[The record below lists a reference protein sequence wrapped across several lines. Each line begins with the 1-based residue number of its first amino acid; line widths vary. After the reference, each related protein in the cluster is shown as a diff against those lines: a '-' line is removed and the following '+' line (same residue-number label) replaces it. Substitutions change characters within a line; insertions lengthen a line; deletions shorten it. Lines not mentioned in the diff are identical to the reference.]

1 VQAYQLLVSTPD
13 AAALSAAVSSV
24 RGVAGVDAV
33 SESSVAIGGTSSIV
47 ASYHGDASALRAAL
61 MASGW
66 SVDYE
71 GGQLRLSRAAG
82 PRPVPAPPRV
92 DPLAPAAAP
101 PPPRP

>member
-1 VQAYQLLVSTPD
+1 VVA
-13 AAALSAAVSSV
+13 AAVSSV

-61 MASGW
+61 MARGW

-82 PRPVPAPPRV
+82 PRPAPALPRV

-101 PPPRP
+101 PPPRL